1 MFSSTFNAYEKI
13 ILLHNHVCSVLKVV
27 ILPRIHSAQL
37 ISQQGESMTRE
48 EVRKMI
54 AEVDE
59 NDDGKL
65 DYGEVCTGS

>member
-1 MFSSTFNAYEKI
+1 
-13 ILLHNHVCSVLKVV
+13 
-27 ILPRIHSAQL
+27 
-37 ISQQGESMTRE
+37 MTRE

-65 DYGEVCTGS
+65 DYSEVGYL